1 MPEFIADQIRVYQ
14 DWGTPK
20 IKSAPV
26 QAATIVRVDPY
37 RAEEAIRTL
46 GVAFPWHVTA
56 EGEAFWFD
64 IIKRLERIR
73 DRGR

>member
-20 IKSAPV
+20 TKSVPV
-26 QAATIVRVDPY
+26 QPATIVCVDPR
-37 RAEEAIRTL
+37 RAEEAIRAL
-46 GVAFPWHVTA
+46 GLAFPWHLTS

-64 IIKRLERIR
+64 IIKRLARIR